1 MGDST
6 SYYPENPTDDQLFY
20 VEYNSELN
28 TWRLFK
34 RNFIGP
40 SIKAPIMINEGHP
53 YQLANGPI
61 QPNVIGL
68 NNPKFL
74 NFMVEAINAH
84 ARNDK

>member
-1 MGDST
+1 MEDST
-6 SYYPENPTDDQLFY
+6 FYYPEDPSTGLYY

-34 RNFIGP
+34 RNFLIKTFDHPIIG
-40 SIKAPIMINEGHP
+40 NEGHP

-61 QPNVIGL
+61 QSNAIGL

-74 NFMVEAINAH
+74 NFMVEAMNDAS
-84 ARNDK
+84 RNDK

>member
-1 MGDST
+1 MEDST
-6 SYYPENPTDDQLFY
+6 FYHPEDPSTGLYY
-20 VEYNSELN
+20 VEYSPELN

-40 SIKAPIMINEGHP
+40 SVKGPIMTNEGHP

-61 QPNVIGL
+61 QPDVIGL

-74 NFMVEAINAH
+74 NFMVEALNAY
-84 ARNDK
+84 

>member
-1 MGDST
+1 MEDSIF
-6 SYYPENPTDDQLFY
+6 YYPEDPSTGLYY

-34 RNFIGP
+34 RNFLTQIMSYSGIGYE
-40 SIKAPIMINEGHP
+40 SHP

-61 QPNVIGL
+61 QPDVIGL

-74 NFMVEAINAH
+74 NFMVEAMNDAL
-84 ARNDK
+84 RNDK